1 MATKTLVKGIWYTHS
16 EITVSQLAKIKK
28 DRKGAHELIVKMLAD
43 ANITPIDD
51 TVIEPTPEK
60 VREAIEGK
68 QINKIQDNEL

>member
-16 EITVSQLAKIKK
+16 EITVSQLTKIKK

-51 TVIEPTPEK
+51 TILPP
-60 VREAIEGK
+60 
-68 QINKIQDNEL
+68 Q